1 MTTTALPAEAHS
13 AKAGADTA
21 TTSAKASDR
30 RANTAFHA
38 VMETAPMG
46 LLISAALGLIIVGI
60 FQYIFYLGVL
70 PAGWSV
76 ILRSTLST
84 GLAAFFEGLGFYF
97 LVATVRDFSAGHRR
111 EGYIGLLATCLL
123 WVYAIWEAHHISA
136 AFDAGG
142 KYWAIMGIIGT
153 IVCVVRVVELRITLT
168 VTSAYQKADAL
179 AQAETTIEDYRKQLL
194 DLSGKVNRYEAEMK
208 AAEDRKNAE
217 EQRLRDLEAAEAE
230 RRKQEEVESIRRELA
245 AARRELAK
253 VENGTTGKVKVSS
266 EKVSAA
272 IRDFMRKNRGM
283 RPTRAQIAAA
293 VQVDERSLRN
303 HFPNGSLDATIA
315 EIFAEINQSQPEITI

>member
-1 MTTTALPAEAHS
+1 MS
-13 AKAGADTA
+13 TA
-21 TTSAKASDR
+21 THATSEH
-30 RANTAFHA
+30 RANSAFHA

-46 LLISAALGLIIVGI
+46 LLVSAALGLLIVGV

-70 PAGWSV
+70 PSGWTPG
-76 ILRSTLST
+76 LRAILST

-123 WVYAIWEAHHISA
+123 WAYALWEAHHISA

-168 VTSAYQKADAL
+168 VTSAYIRGEAL
-179 AQAETTIEDYRKQLL
+179 TQAETTIADYRKQLYEL
-194 DLSGKVNRYEAEMK
+194 TGKVNRYEAEMK
-208 AAEDRKNAE
+208 AAADWKQAE
-217 EQRLRDLEAAEAE
+217 EQRLRDLEAEAE
-230 RRKQEEVESIRRELA
+230 QRKQAEEQAAIQKELA
-245 AARRELAK
+245 TLRRIVSKTEGDPAGK
-253 VENGTTGKVKVSS
+253 IKINTGKV
-266 EKVSAA
+266 ETA

-283 RPTRAQIAAA
+283 RPSRDQIASACN
-293 VQVDERSLRN
+293 VDARSLRN
-303 HFPNGSLDATIA
+303 HFPNGSLDAVI
-315 EIFAEINQSQPEITI
+315 EELFRQVNHEQPEITTP

>member
-1 MTTTALPAEAHS
+1 MST
-13 AKAGADTA
+13 TA
-21 TTSAKASDR
+21 TTSSEH
-30 RANTAFHA
+30 RANTAFHR

-46 LLISAALGLIIVGI
+46 LLISAALGLIIVGV

-70 PAGWSV
+70 PTGWSGT
-76 ILRSTLST
+76 LRATLST

-97 LVATVRDFSAGHRR
+97 LVATVRDFSSNHRR

-123 WVYAIWEAHHISA
+123 WTYALWEAHHISA

-168 VTSAYQKADAL
+168 VTSAFLKADAL
-179 AQAETTIEDYRKQLL
+179 AVAEKNLSDYRKQLDEL
-194 DLSGKVNRYEAEMK
+194 TGKVNRYEAEMK
-208 AAEDRKNAE
+208 AAEDRKKAE
-217 EQRLRDLEAAEAE
+217 QQRLQELEAAEAE
-230 RRKQEEVESIRRELA
+230 RRKEEEVATMRRELA

-253 VENGTTGKVKVSS
+253 VESMPGGKIKVSA

-283 RPTRAQIAAA
+283 KPSRAQIAAA

-303 HFPNGSLDATIA
+303 HFPNGSLDGII
-315 EIFAEINQSQPEITI
+315 EELFREINHAQPETTDTR